1 MMRWIYFAAVVLLAA
16 CSSTDKA
23 DFVLVNANIYTVDD
37 HFSTAEALAVKD
49 GKILALGTTASI
61 KANYEATEIIDAKGA
76 FVYPGFIDAH
86 AHFLGYGQSL
96 FSVNLF
102 NSKSWDEAVERI
114 AKFAGENKQQ
124 EWITGRGWDQNLWPG
139 KQFPTNE
146 KLNALF
152 PDKPAVFSRVDG
164 HALVANNKALEIAGI
179 TATTNISGGSVELL
193 NGKPT
198 GLLVDNAM
206 NLIFDKM
213 PPAGRKQYQEWLTA
227 AQANCFS
234 VGLTTVADCGLMFND
249 IEMIDSL
256 QQENIVKMPVYAM
269 LSDDKRNYDLYL
281 KKGPYKTNLL
291 YVKGIKFYS
300 DGALGSRGACLLQP
314 YSDKPGWTG
323 FMLKN
328 ESYFDSMAALIAKT
342 DFQMCTHA
350 IGDSANRTIL
360 KVYQKHLVK
369 GNDKRWRIE
378 HAQVINPAD
387 FSFFKAASIVPS
399 VQPTHATS
407 DMHWA
412 GERLGSERLK
422 TAYAYKQL
430 LQQNGWIALGTDF
443 PVEDINP
450 FRTFYAAVAR
460 KDAKGQPEAG
470 FQKENALS
478 RTEALKGMTIWA
490 AKSCFLETE
499 TGSLEKGKL
508 ANFIILNKDLLKINE
523 KEILATEVL
532 STFVH
537 GKRVYAKKATKPLN

>member
-1 MMRWIYFAAVVLLAA
+1 MRWIYFAAVVLLAA
-16 CSSTDKA
+16 CSSPDKV

-124 EWITGRGWDQNLWPG
+124 EWITGRGWDQNLWSG

-314 YSDKPGWTG
+314 YSDKPGWRG

-470 FQKENALS
+470 FQKQNALS

-537 GKRVYAKKATKPLN
+537 GKRVYAKKATKSLN

>member
-1 MMRWIYFAAVVLLAA
+1 MRWIYFAAVVLLAA

-314 YSDKPGWTG
+314 YSDKPGWRG

>member
-1 MMRWIYFAAVVLLAA
+1 MRWIYFAAVVLLAA
-16 CSSTDKA
+16 CSSPDKA

-470 FQKENALS
+470 FQKQNALS

-508 ANFIILNKDLLKINE
+508 ANFIILNKDLLKIKE
-523 KEILATEVL
+523 KEIPATEVL

-537 GKRVYAKKATKPLN
+537 GKRVYTKKATKPLN

>member
-1 MMRWIYFAAVVLLAA
+1 MRWIYFAAVVLLAA
-16 CSSTDKA
+16 CSSPDKA
-23 DFVLVNANIYTVDD
+23 DFVLLNANIYTVDD
-37 HFSTAEALAVKD
+37 HFSSAEALAVKD

-61 KANYEATEIIDAKGA
+61 EANYEATEIIDAKGA

-508 ANFIILNKDLLKINE
+508 ANFIILNKDLLKIKE
-523 KEILATEVL
+523 KEIPATEVL

-537 GKRVYAKKATKPLN
+537 GKRVYTKKATKPLN

>member
-1 MMRWIYFAAVVLLAA
+1 MRWIYFAAVVLLAA
-16 CSSTDKA
+16 CSSPDKA

-179 TATTNISGGSVELL
+179 TAATKISGGSVELL

-314 YSDKPGWTG
+314 YSDKPGWRG

-460 KDAKGQPEAG
+460 KDEKGQPEAG

-508 ANFIILNKDLLKINE
+508 ANFIILSKDLLKINE
-523 KEILATEVL
+523 NEILATEVL